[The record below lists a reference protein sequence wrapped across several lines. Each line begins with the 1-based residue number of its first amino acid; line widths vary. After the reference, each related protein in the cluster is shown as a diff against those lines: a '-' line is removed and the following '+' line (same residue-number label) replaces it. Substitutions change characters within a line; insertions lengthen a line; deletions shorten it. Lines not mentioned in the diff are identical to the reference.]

1 MTAYKGNEP
10 SEIAYTAVANVTGG
24 RNGHAVSHEPD
35 LELDL
40 DTPVAMGGKGN
51 GTNPEQL
58 FAIGWGAC
66 FQGALGLAGKEL
78 RIAGSKLAKSKVRSQ
93 VSLGPEGE
101 SFGIKAKIE
110 VFIPD
115 LDEDTVTKLVERTQE
130 LCPYSKAT
138 AGNVPTEVV
147 VVDTDPFE

>member
-1 MTAYKGNEP
+1 MTTFQGNEP
-10 SEIAYTAVANVTGG
+10 TQIAYTAVANVTGG
-24 RNGHAVSHEPD
+24 RNGRAVSHEPD

-40 DTPVAMGGKGN
+40 DTPVVMGGKGQ

-78 RIAGSKLAKSKVRSQ
+78 RVAATKLAQSKVRTHI
-93 VSLGPEGE
+93 SLGDEGE

-110 VFIPD
+110 VYLPGVEHD
-115 LDEDTVTKLVERTQE
+115 LAQRLVDRTQE

-147 VVDTDPFE
+147 VVDSLD

>member
-1 MTAYKGNEP
+1 MTTYQGNEP
-10 SEIAYTAVANVTGG
+10 TTIAYTAVADITGG
-24 RNGHAVSHEPD
+24 RNGHAVSRNPD
-35 LELDL
+35 LELNL
-40 DTPVAMGGKGN
+40 DTPIDMGGKGD

-66 FQGALGLAGKEL
+66 FQGAMGLAGKEL
-78 RIAGSKLAKSKVRSQ
+78 RVAATKLAQSRVRTHI
-93 VSLGPEGE
+93 SLGAEGE

-110 VFIPD
+110 VCLPGID
-115 LDEDTVTKLVERTQE
+115 RDTAAKLVERTQE

-147 VVDTDPFE
+147 VVDSLD

>member
-1 MTAYKGNEP
+1 MTTFQGHEP
-10 SEIAYTAVANVTGG
+10 SSIAYTAVANITGG

-40 DTPVAMGGKGN
+40 DTPVAMGGKGA

-78 RIAGSKLAKSKVRSQ
+78 RVAATKLAQSKVRTHI
-93 VSLGPEGE
+93 SLGDEGE

-110 VFIPD
+110 VYLPGLDHD
-115 LDEDTVTKLVERTQE
+115 LAQRLVDRTQE

-147 VVDTDPFE
+147 VVDSLD

>member
-1 MTAYKGNEP
+1 MTTFQGNEP
-10 SEIAYTAVANVTGG
+10 TQITYIAVANVTGG

-40 DTPVAMGGKGN
+40 DTPVVMGGKGQ

-78 RIAGSKLAKSKVRSQ
+78 RVAATKLAQSKVRTHI
-93 VSLGPEGE
+93 SLGDEGE

-110 VFIPD
+110 VYLPGVEHD
-115 LDEDTVTKLVERTQE
+115 LAQRLVDRTQE

-138 AGNVPTEVV
+138 AGNVPMEVV
-147 VVDTDPFE
+147 VVDSLD

>member
-1 MTAYKGNEP
+1 MTTYQGHEP
-10 SEIAYTAVANVTGG
+10 SSIAYTAVATVTGG
-24 RNGHAVSHEPD
+24 RNGHAVSHDPE
-35 LELDL
+35 LELNL
-40 DTPVAMGGKGN
+40 DTPKAMGGQEQ

-78 RIAGSKLAKSKVRSQ
+78 RVPATKLAAGKLRTHISI
-93 VSLGPEGE
+93 GDEGE

-110 VFIPD
+110 VSLPGID
-115 LDEDTVTKLVERTQE
+115 RQTATRLVERTQE

-138 AGNVPTEVV
+138 QGNVPTEIVI
-147 VVDTDPFE
+147 VDTLD

>member
-1 MTAYKGNEP
+1 MTTYQGNEP
-10 SEIAYTAVANVTGG
+10 TSIAYTAVATITGG
-24 RNGHAVSHEPD
+24 RNGHAVSHDPD

-40 DTPVAMGGKGN
+40 DTPLAMGGKGQ

-66 FQGALGLAGKEL
+66 FQGAMGLAGKEL
-78 RIAGSKLAKSKVRSQ
+78 RVAATKLAKSKVRTHI
-93 VSLGPEGE
+93 SLGDEGD

-110 VFIPD
+110 VYLPGID
-115 LDEDTVTKLVERTQE
+115 LDLAQRLVERTQE

-147 VVDTDPFE
+147 VVDSLE

>member
-1 MTAYKGNEP
+1 MTTYEGNEP
-10 SEIAYTAVANVTGG
+10 TSIAYTAVADITGG
-24 RNGHAVSHEPD
+24 RNGHAVSHDPD

-40 DTPVAMGGKGN
+40 DTPVAMGGKGQ

-66 FQGALGLAGKEL
+66 FQGAMGLAGKEL
-78 RIAGSKLAKSKVRSQ
+78 RVAATKLARSKVRTHI
-93 VSLGPEGE
+93 SLGDEGE
-101 SFGIKAKIE
+101 SFGIKATIE
-110 VFIPD
+110 VYLPGIEHD
-115 LDEDTVTKLVERTQE
+115 LAQRLVDRTQE

-147 VVDTDPFE
+147 VVDSLD

>member
-1 MTAYKGNEP
+1 MSTFQGKEP
-10 SEIAYTAVANVTGG
+10 TSVAYTAVANITGG

-40 DTPVAMGGKGN
+40 DTPVAMGGKGQ

-66 FQGALGLAGKEL
+66 FQGAMGLAGKEL
-78 RIAGSKLAKSKVRSQ
+78 RIAATKLAESKVRTHI
-93 VSLGPEGE
+93 SLGDEGE

-110 VFIPD
+110 VYLPGID
-115 LDEDTVTKLVERTQE
+115 HDVAQKLVDRTQE

-138 AGNVPTEVV
+138 AGNVPTELV
-147 VVDTDPFE
+147 VVDSLD